1 MSVKD
6 LAQLRLAGLS
16 SIIKSNLLQKNFM
29 LQYEEVFCI
38 YVYLI
43 FKSSNSEAVSSSCS
57 VKKVFL
63 EILQDSQENT
73 RFRVSF
79 LIKLQ
84 G

>member
-1 MSVKD
+1 
-6 LAQLRLAGLS
+6 
-16 SIIKSNLLQKNFM
+16 M

-43 FKSSNSEAVSSSCS
+43 FKSSNSEAVCSGCS